1 MDRSYSIV
9 RKKGNREK
17 FLQAYDDS
25 MQLWPVPF
33 EDVMISTRFGDTHI
47 IVSGLIDSPAILL
60 FHGMTFSATMWY
72 PNVESLSRHFRV
84 YAVDTLGDLG
94 KSTITSLIRTRE
106 EAALWVSDILTELQL
121 QSAIFMG
128 HSMGGWLTLNFA
140 LHSPE
145 KVQKMILLAPAAGI
159 HRITP
164 MFLLKVYPSMVLPTV
179 SRIRKE
185 LAWFMNSSYQP
196 DAKAEV
202 LIRQFI
208 VSGLNCIPLLR
219 VTPTV
224 FKDHELQSLT
234 MEILLMVGD
243 KEVIYH
249 YDRMISK
256 AKRLLTN
263 LHTSVIQDA
272 GHALSMEQS
281 KIVNEKIIDFLI

>member
-1 MDRSYSIV
+1 MERSYSII
-9 RKKGNREK
+9 RKKGKREE
-17 FLQAYDDS
+17 FIQAYDET
-25 MQLWPVPF
+25 MKLWPVPY
-33 EDVMISTRFGDTHI
+33 EDIMISTRFGETHI
-47 IVSGLIDSPAILL
+47 IASGSIEAPALIIL
-60 FHGMTFSATMWY
+60 HGMTFSATMWY
-72 PNVESLSRHFRV
+72 PNIESLSKHYRV

-106 EAALWVSDILTELQL
+106 EAALWISDILTELQL

-159 HRITP
+159 HKVTP
-164 MFLLKVYPSMVLPTV
+164 KFLLKVYPAIMLPTV

-185 LAWFMNSSYQP
+185 LSWFMSKSYQP
-196 DAKAEV
+196 NAHAEV

-208 VSGLNCIPLLR
+208 VSGMNCVPQLR

-224 FKDHELQSLT
+224 FKDHELQGLT

-243 KEVIYH
+243 QEVIYD
-249 YDRMISK
+249 YDKMLSK
-256 AKRLLTN
+256 ANRVLPN
-263 LHTSVIQDA
+263 VHTSVIHDA
-272 GHALSMEQS
+272 GHALTVEQYE
-281 KIVNEKIIDFLI
+281 IVNDTIIRFLI